1 MLTNFIKVAL
11 RNLLKHR
18 LYSIINISGLA
29 IGILCSILILLW
41 VADEVSYDSFIPKKN
56 ELHQVWVN
64 AAFDGSITS
73 WSSVPL
79 PTYEAMKTADAGIIN
94 SVVAGWGGTR
104 LLTVGDTRVLKR
116 GYFVSEEFLEMFEYP
131 LIYGQ
136 SASVLDEPTSIVLT
150 SSMAKILFGDEDP
163 LGKIVKVDDS
173 SLLTVT
179 GILKDIPSNSSFRF
193 EYLIPWKHRE
203 QINEWVVNNKD
214 NWGNYS
220 FQVFVE
226 LNSQL
231 DYKDVESNIADMLTE
246 NGEDD
251 IERELFFHPLPQ
263 WRLHSNFE
271 HGISTGG
278 MSDYVQLFTVIAI
291 FILVIACINFMNL
304 ATARSERRA
313 KEVGIRKS
321 LGSNRMELIFQFI
334 GESMVIS
341 LLSFFIA
348 LVAAYLILPFYNTL
362 VDKQLF
368 IDFSSVDVWIFAAVV
383 VFFTG
388 IVSGSYPAFYLSS
401 FKPATTLKGKVTLGK
416 NASTPRKIL
425 VTLQFGFAMLL
436 MIGTVVIYNQIEL
449 VKNRE
454 LGYNQNNLIS
464 IQITEELEQNY
475 DALKTELL
483 QTSSVES
490 MTRSNSSIT
499 SINSNNFLGWPGKP
513 EDLRVIFTTI
523 ATEYDYSKTMGIEVL
538 QGRDFSRD
546 FKSDTS
552 AIVIN
557 KAALELMNLEDP
569 IGTQLDLWGS
579 KYTLIGVLE
588 DVLMGSPYREVK
600 PLFMIVD
607 TGWISVITVRLKGDD
622 ITSELDVVK
631 TVFGK
636 YNPAYPFDY
645 NFADEDFASKFAT
658 INITQRL
665 ALIFSILAIIITGL
679 GLFGLASYTAQQR
692 TKEIGIRKVLGA
704 SVSSLVSLMS
714 KDFSK
719 LVIISFFISAPIAWL
734 LLDKYLDR
742 YAIRVDIIWW
752 IFPLIGLTALLF
764 ALSIVIQQAIRSAR
778 VNPVRSLRNE

>member
-1 MLTNFIKVAL
+1 MLKNFIKVAF
-11 RNLLKHR
+11 RNLIKHR
-18 LYSIINISGLA
+18 LYSVINISGLA

-41 VADEVSYDSFIPKKN
+41 VSDETSYNSFIPKKDQ
-56 ELHQVWVN
+56 LHQVWVD
-64 AAFDGSITS
+64 AEFDGGITS

-94 SVVAGWGGTR
+94 SAVAGWGGTR
-104 LLTVGDTRVLKR
+104 LLSVDDTRVLKR

-131 LIYGQ
+131 LIHGEA
-136 SASVLDEPTSIVLT
+136 ASVLDEPTSIVLT
-150 SSMAKILFGDEDP
+150 ASMAKTLFGNEDP
-163 LGKIVKVDDS
+163 IGKIVKVDDS

-179 GILKDIPSNSSFRF
+179 GILQDIPSNSSFEF

-203 QINEWVVNNKD
+203 QINEWVLENKD

-220 FQVFVE
+220 FQIFVE
-226 LNSQL
+226 LNPAL
-231 DYKDVESNIADMLTE
+231 DYRNVEASISEMLTE

-251 IERELFFHPLPQ
+251 MKRELFFHPLPR

-271 HGISTGG
+271 NGVSTGG
-278 MSDYVQLFTVIAI
+278 MSDYVQLFTVIAF
-291 FILVIACINFMNL
+291 FILIIACINFMNL

-321 LGSNRMELIFQFI
+321 VGSNRTELILQFI

-341 LLSFFIA
+341 LLSFIIA
-348 LVAAYLILPFYNTL
+348 LVAAYMILPLYNSL

-368 IDFSSVDVWIFAAVV
+368 IDFTSANFWIYSFAVV
-383 VFFTG
+383 FSTG

-416 NASTPRKIL
+416 SASTPRKVL
-425 VTLQFGFAMLL
+425 VTLQFGFAILL

-464 IQITEELEQNY
+464 MQITEELEQNY
-475 DALKTELL
+475 DVLKTELL
-483 QTSSVES
+483 QTASVES

-513 EDLRVIFTTI
+513 EDLRVLFTTI
-523 ATEYDYSKTMGIEVL
+523 ATEYDYAKTMGIEVL
-538 QGRDFSRD
+538 EGRDFSRD
-546 FKSDTS
+546 FKSDTA

-557 KAALELMNLEDP
+557 KAALDLMDLEDP
-569 IGTQLDLWGS
+569 IGTQLDLWES
-579 KYTLIGVLE
+579 KYTLIGVLD
-588 DVLMGSPYREVK
+588 DVLMGSPYRAVK

-607 TGWISVITVRLKGDD
+607 TGWISVITVRMRGND
-622 ITSELDVVK
+622 ITSELAEVEA
-631 TVFGK
+631 VFGK

-645 NFADEDFASKFAT
+645 SFADEAFANKFAT

-665 ALIFSILAIIITGL
+665 ALIFSILAILITGL

-714 KDFSK
+714 KDFSRM
-719 LVIISFFISAPIAWL
+719 VIISFLISAPVAWL

-742 YAIRVDIIWW
+742 YAVRVDINWW
-752 IFPLIGLTALLF
+752 IFPLIGLLALVF
-764 ALSIVIQQAIRSAR
+764 ALAIVIQQAIRSAHA
-778 VNPVRSLRNE
+778 NPVRSLRNE